1 MQVRIYY
8 EDTDSGGVVYHANYL
23 KFMERARSEY
33 FRSHG
38 FLVAELAQN
47 GFVFPVVHM
56 ELDFKAPALH
66 DDLLTVETAPVVV
79 GGASVSL
86 QQRIVRE
93 RDGRLLVE
101 GTVVLACITPRLKA
115 QRIPLAIRQ
124 MLERELKERVC
135 ER

>member
-23 KFMERARSEY
+23 KFMERARTEY

-38 FLVAELAQN
+38 FLVAELAEN

-56 ELDFKAPALH
+56 ELDFKASALH
-66 DDLLTVETAPVVV
+66 DDLLHVETVPVTV
-79 GGASVSL
+79 GGASVTL
-86 QQRIVRE
+86 RQKIVRE

-101 GTVVLACITPRLKA
+101 GTVVLACVTPRLKA

-124 MLERELKERVC
+124 MLERELAETV
-135 ER
+135 